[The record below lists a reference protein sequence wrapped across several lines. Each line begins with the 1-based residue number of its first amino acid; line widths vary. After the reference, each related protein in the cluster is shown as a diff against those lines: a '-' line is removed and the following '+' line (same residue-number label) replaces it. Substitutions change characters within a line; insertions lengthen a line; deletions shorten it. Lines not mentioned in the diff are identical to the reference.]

1 MHITCICMLYCEQL
15 QITVPMLNTDTT
27 CLLTHV
33 YVAYMFCAVTLSIVS
48 QLVLYYSFFAHD

>member
-1 MHITCICMLYCEQL
+1 MHITCIRMLYYEQL

-48 QLVLYYSFFAHD
+48 QLYSSVLFLL